1 MIKQIVRVGNSAG
14 IILPKEWLNG
24 KAKVELIEKP
34 LDLKKEL
41 FEILSEYLKDIGGI
55 YLVGSY
61 GRGDE
66 TNKSDVDVFVI
77 TNKTNKR
84 IVEGKY
90 NLILISKENL
100 EKSIQNNALPLLPM
114 ILEARTILNDNIL
127 SNYKKYKLTSKNLD
141 FYFNAVKSALNVCKE
156 TIKIDKT
163 DNKKTTDSSIAYSLV
178 LNIRSVYIIDSII
191 KNKKWSTNGLLT
203 LIKRIAGS
211 LDVYKNYLE
220 IKNNKKTKKE
230 ISIDVA
236 EKLILYI
243 ENNLERHEKWAKK
256 RN

>member
-1 MIKQIVRVGNSAG
+1 MKMIKQIVRVGNSAG

-84 IVEGKY
+84 MDEGKY

-114 ILEARTILNDNIL
+114 ILEARTI
-127 SNYKKYKLTSKNLD
+127 
-141 FYFNAVKSALNVCKE
+141 
-156 TIKIDKT
+156 
-163 DNKKTTDSSIAYSLV
+163 
-178 LNIRSVYIIDSII
+178 
-191 KNKKWSTNGLLT
+191 
-203 LIKRIAGS
+203 
-211 LDVYKNYLE
+211 
-220 IKNNKKTKKE
+220 
-230 ISIDVA
+230 
-236 EKLILYI
+236 
-243 ENNLERHEKWAKK
+243 
-256 RN
+256 